1 MAAARRRPPDPG
13 RLLGRGDD
21 DLPGPREPADH
32 GSGRRPGGGDPLCLQ
47 PPLHEPPAGAA
58 RRPPGRARPADGA
71 GQAHLR
77 WVGGQRGGAA
87 ARAQLPHRTRR
98 RRPLAGD
105 LAGSGLP
112 RGDHGGPGAERPAH
126 PAAPARR
133 LPGAPPAPAAEQ
145 LALRPDRPGRSRRS
159 RRGPRRGGSGDRR
172 RGLLRARRRRRVARP
187 CRAGSVLG
195 RLGGT
200 SRPVR
205 IPRLLR
211 RGRQRGRPGRQL
223 VRRRATP
230 DRARHRHDRQ
240 EPRRGPRS
248 GRGDAV
254 QRPGLRGDRGREPR
268 VRPRSHLGRRAP
280 AVRRRSRGGRRD
292 RRDEA

>member
-1 MAAARRRPPDPG
+1 MTTCLGHANPRITEAAAAQAAAIPYAYNHHFTNRPQELLAD
-13 RLLGRGDD
+13 RLV
-21 DLPGPREPADH
+21 AT
-32 GSGRRPGGGDPLCLQ
+32 
-47 PPLHEPPAGAA
+47 
-58 RRPPGRARPADGA
+58 RPADGP

-77 WVGGQRGGAA
+77 WVGGQRGRAA
-87 ARAQLPHRTRR
+87 TRSQLPHRTRR

-112 RGDHGGPGAERPAH
+112 RGDHGRPGAERPAH

-133 LPGAPPAPAAEQ
+133 LPGAPPASAAEQ
-145 LALRPDRPGRSRRS
+145 LALRPDRPGCSRRS

-172 RGLLRARRRRRVARP
+172 RGLLRARRWRRVARP
-187 CRAGSVLG
+187 CRAGPVLG

-200 SRPVR
+200 SRTVR

-248 GRGDAV
+248 GGSDAV

-280 AVRRRSRGGRRD
+280 AVCRSVSRWSTRSMH
-292 RRDEA
+292 EA